1 MKLYNYPHIKI
12 IRSLLSGYTMT
23 RSLMDLEA
31 ENFILRGEVLDAGS
45 KSTYA
50 SYYRGMDVS
59 KSNITFTD
67 LNPKSDKILEVNFEK
82 PLPINDES
90 YDTVVAMNILEHI
103 YDHNLFINE
112 IARILKKNGELVGCV
127 PFLIP
132 YHADPNDY
140 FRYTH
145 TALSKILKNSGFKKI
160 EIKKL
165 GEGGLLCCSDL
176 LYSYYPST
184 NRVMKRLRRIHYL
197 GNVLIYIL
205 NLCLMRMKIGDISE
219 EGGAYLALSFVAK
232 K

>member
-1 MKLYNYPHIKI
+1 MKLYNSPHIKI

-50 SYYRGMDVS
+50 SYYRGMDIS

-67 LNPKSDKILEVNFEK
+67 LNPKSDQILEVNFEK
-82 PLPINDES
+82 PLPINDQS

-103 YDHNLFINE
+103 YDHNLFVNE
-112 IARILKKNGELVGCV
+112 MARILKKNGELVGCV

-145 TALSKILKNSGFKKI
+145 TALRRILQKSDFKEI

-165 GEGGLLCCSDL
+165 GEGSLLCCSDL
-176 LYSYYPST
+176 LYNYYPNN
-184 NRVMKRLRRIHYL
+184 NRVMRRLRRFHYL
-197 GNVLIYIL
+197 GNVLRYIL
-205 NLCLMRMKIGDISE
+205 NLCLRRMKIEKTED
-219 EGGAYLALSFVAK
+219 GGAYLALSFVAK